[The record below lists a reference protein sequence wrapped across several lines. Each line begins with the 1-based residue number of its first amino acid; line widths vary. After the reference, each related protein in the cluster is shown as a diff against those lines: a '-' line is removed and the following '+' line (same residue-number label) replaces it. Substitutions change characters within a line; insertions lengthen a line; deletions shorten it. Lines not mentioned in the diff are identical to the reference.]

1 MESFRLNK
9 EGRLRKWHIYFNSI
23 VLFNFKMAFILLAFC
38 SKSKKS
44 PKNHFFLMNFW
55 FLKNPWI
62 LIFFFQCKSKKTLFL
77 KKTLKT
83 KLILKRN

>member
-44 PKNHFFLMNFW
+44 PKNHFFLMNFC
-55 FLKNPWI
+55 FLKNP
-62 LIFFFQCKSKKTLFL
+62 
-77 KKTLKT
+77 
-83 KLILKRN
+83 